1 MTTIEHIQ
9 SFYKQ
14 YLSGTISEE
23 NMQKLMLFFDR
34 CTDVE
39 LQEVVGALEYDE
51 YSRSADL
58 SYLDLRVQ
66 LIYEQINAHNQPVLK
81 RNAVRK
87 LYLRRWISA
96 VAAVLVIA
104 LVGHQAYRLHTT
116 GETQKLRSIYGDDVA
131 PGGNRA
137 TLTLSDGTTMALSE
151 SKDGIVVNGTD
162 LHYSDGEELVPTS
175 NAVSEATVR
184 TPRGGQYKV
193 TLSDGTVVTLNAKS
207 SLTYPNRFDDDARVV
222 KLTGEGYFDVVQNTG
237 QPFIVE
243 TNKQQITVTGTTF
256 NVNTYDEEAITTT
269 LITGSV
275 NIKSK
280 EGTATTKLKAGQEA
294 FLRNGAFD
302 TRTVD
307 VDAATGWVRG
317 VFVFQNTTLAEILP
331 QLERW
336 YDIEVDINPIPHEEF
351 YAEINRNM
359 SLSTVLKAIEKTSN
373 VHFEIK
379 GRRLTLKNK

>member
-1 MTTIEHIQ
+1 
-9 SFYKQ
+9 
-14 YLSGTISEE
+14 
-23 NMQKLMLFFDR
+23 MLFFDR
-34 CTDVE
+34 CTDIE
-39 LQEVVGALEYDE
+39 LQAVVGSLVHDE
-51 YSRSADL
+51 HYQSTDL
-58 SYLDLRVQ
+58 SSLDLRIAR
-66 LIYEQINAHNQPVLK
+66 IYEEINAHTQPVPQ
-81 RNAVRK
+81 RSVVRK

-104 LVGHQAYRLHTT
+104 VVGLQVYRLHTT
-116 GETQKLRSIYGDDVA
+116 GETQKLSSIYGDDAA

-137 TLTLSDGTTMALSE
+137 TLTLSDGTTMVLSE

-162 LHYSDGEELVPTS
+162 LHYSDGEELLQTS
-175 NAVSEATVR
+175 KAVSEATVR

-207 SLTYPNRFDDDARVV
+207 SLTYPNRFDEDVRVV
-222 KLTGEGYFDVVQNTG
+222 KLTGEGYFDVVKNTG
-237 QPFIVE
+237 QPFVVE

-256 NVNTYDEEAITTT
+256 NVNTYDDETITTT

-280 EGTATTKLKAGQEA
+280 EGAATTKLKAGQEA
-294 FLRNGAFD
+294 SLKKGIFD
-302 TRTVD
+302 TRAVD

-359 SLSTVLKAIEKTSN
+359 PLSTVLKAIEKTSN

-379 GRRLTLKNK
+379 ERRLTLKNK